1 MGRSGPERPRRAWRW
16 LRGGHALWVGLLLW
30 CLGGTVQARVVGL
43 VFDDSGSMG
52 QQIQK
57 ALFAAQIV
65 LGSLEAHDRLFV
77 VRLNGGGGRIEEV
90 PAARRA
96 AYLNDMQQH
105 WQADGGTP
113 YEPLANMLERLV
125 TETTPHEDAALLVFT
140 DGEFSN
146 APPTDLAKD
155 YEALRARFPGRNL
168 QVFFVALPGKTAPV
182 DVRRAL
188 LTAFN
193 GAADAGAT
201 DIRKAS
207 DIVPGLKGLVAVLAG
222 ADPLDPGPFLRKDGA
237 RVSFK
242 LPFAVRR
249 VLLLTSG
256 DERAAPARWVSSSFP
271 LTQTPPVEYEPGMR
285 VPDTGEKRRLR
296 ARLAHLEVPS
306 PLAAGTEHRIELDRP
321 LGPDDRVFF
330 VSDLDLE
337 LRVLD
342 KSGATL
348 TPDAQGRLRVPRD
361 QPLTVRAWLTDIA
374 GGTLQ
379 PVDLQGSGLTPAFT
393 LNDGLASHDMSFDAK
408 AQRAE
413 AKAGP
418 YRRLGQFDLNV
429 VARLKG
435 LSYVRSQDL
444 ILFVDPVQSVQPTIT
459 GSPLMNCPDC
469 GAGRVELLLG
479 PPGPVRD
486 LYAITAAVPAAPR
499 PGQYRLSLDQA
510 LPEGVELVQAD
521 GRPLLDANH
530 QAILDMAPGQSLG
543 LLMRYDDRYR
553 GDAPS
558 QMTLRLAAVEEEGLR
573 GAAALS
579 LDLVPK
585 IVEMRLSEDGHTR
598 GDAPAPFVLPVTAVG
613 NGDGIYVAA
622 EGLRVPLTAEA
633 VQLESLTG
641 LPAEFSVVDDRR
653 LLVRPVKRLWC
664 DCLTPMGQHRVRVRY
679 DHPDSGQTGTLDLTL
694 EIAPVP
700 WWERCW
706 QELALLLALLLLLAK
721 SLCLLRT
728 VAFPPRAQVWRC
740 ELGVSSA
747 PRRRD
752 LHRRW
757 RRVFGLTCAD
767 ERRREF
773 GLILTARDT
782 GVGISRHSSL
792 SASAFRTG
800 TGECLQEVFTANPA
814 REEVILGWNEEL
826 RDESGG
832 YRYLLVRDRRQ
843 RQGIGCD

>member
-1 MGRSGPERPRRAWRW
+1 M
-16 LRGGHALWVGLLLW
+16 
-30 CLGGTVQARVVGL
+30 VGL
-43 VFDDSGSMG
+43 VFDDSGSMAN
-52 QQIQK
+52 QIQK
-57 ALFAAQIV
+57 ALFAAEIV
-65 LGSLEAHDRLFV
+65 LGSLEATDRLFV

-96 AYLNDMQQH
+96 AFLSEMQQH

-113 YEPLANMLERLV
+113 YEPLADMLGRLV
-125 TETTPHEDAALLVFT
+125 AETPAHEDAALLVFT
-140 DGEFSN
+140 DGAFAN
-146 APPTDLAKD
+146 APTTDLAKD
-155 YEALRARFPGRNL
+155 YEALRARFPGRSL
-168 QVFFVALPGKTAPV
+168 QAFFVALPGNTAPV

-193 GAADAGAT
+193 GAADVGGT
-201 DIRKAS
+201 DIRQAS

-222 ADPLDPGPFLRKDGA
+222 ADPLDPGPFLRKVGA

-249 VLLLTSG
+249 VLLLTGG
-256 DERAAPARWVSSSFP
+256 DERGAPARWVSSSFP
-271 LTQTPPVEYEPGMR
+271 LTRTPPVEFEPGMR
-285 VPDTGEKRRLR
+285 VPDAGEKRRLR
-296 ARLAHLEVPS
+296 ARLVHLEAAV
-306 PLAAGTEHRIELDRP
+306 PLAAGSEHRIELDRP

-330 VSDLDLE
+330 VSDLALE

-342 KSGATL
+342 KSGAAL
-348 TPDAQGRLRVPRD
+348 APDAQGRLRVPRD
-361 QPLTVRAWLTDIA
+361 QPLAVRAWLTDAA
-374 GGTLQ
+374 GGTRRPL
-379 PVDLQGSGLTPAFT
+379 DLRGSGLTPAFT
-393 LNDGLASHDMSFDAK
+393 LNDGLASRAMGFDAK

-413 AKAGP
+413 ANAGP
-418 YRRLGQFDLNV
+418 YRRPGQFDLNV

-444 ILFVDPVQSVQPTIT
+444 ILFVDPVQDVHPTLT
-459 GSPLMNCPDC
+459 GSHLMKCPDC
-469 GAGRVELLLG
+469 GVGRVEVLLG

-530 QAILDMAPGQSLG
+530 QAILHLAPNQSLG

-553 GDAPS
+553 GDAPTRV
-558 QMTLRLAAVEEEGLR
+558 TLRLAAVEEGLR
-573 GAAALS
+573 GAADLS

-585 IVEMRLSEDGHTR
+585 IAVMRLSEDGHTLA
-598 GDAPAPFVLPVTAVG
+598 DAAAPFVLPVTAVG
-613 NGDGIYVAA
+613 QGDGIYVAA
-622 EGLRVPLTAEA
+622 GGLRVPLSAEA
-633 VQLESLTG
+633 VRLEPLTG

-664 DCLTPMGQHRVRVRY
+664 DCLTPVGQQRVRVRY
-679 DHPDSGQTGTLDLTL
+679 DHPASGQAGTLDLTL